1 MPLVLFVAF
10 VVVPVVEIYVIVK
23 VGGFLGVLPTVGLLL
38 AVSLFGAWLVRREGR
53 RAWRAL
59 QQAVNYGQLPGRELA
74 DAALVL
80 VGGALLLTPGFVTDA
95 VGFCLVLPPTRPLV
109 RRLLFALAARR
120 ARVLA
125 ARSQEHAGGGEYG
138 ANYGRN
144 DGNVV
149 RGEVVD
155 DDDGDHRDHRDHRP

>member
-23 VGGFLGVLPTVGLLL
+23 VGGLLGVLPTVAILF
-38 AVSLFGAWLVRREGR
+38 AVSVLGAWLVRREGR

-59 QQAVNYGQLPGRELA
+59 QEAVGYGQMPGRELA

-109 RRLLFALAARR
+109 RRLLFVLAARR

-125 ARSQEHAGGGEYG
+125 ARSREQAGRPEHRYEE
-138 ANYGRN
+138 
-144 DGNVV
+144 GNVI
-149 RGEVVD
+149 RGEVIDEDDRRD
-155 DDDGDHRDHRDHRP
+155 DDR